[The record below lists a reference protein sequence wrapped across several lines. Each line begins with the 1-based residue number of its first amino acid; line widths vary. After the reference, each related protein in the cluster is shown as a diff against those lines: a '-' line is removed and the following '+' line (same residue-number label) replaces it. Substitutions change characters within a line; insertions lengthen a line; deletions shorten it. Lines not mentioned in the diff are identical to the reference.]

1 MGVVPRQLSR
11 PGRGRSADP
20 RCPEHR
26 RAVTGRAPGPLR
38 TGRGGGPAD
47 VRGAGNGPLAAFAD
61 ALAAA
66 GHRVDITAYAEHATA
81 TGPDSA
87 AVAYVRCRIG
97 RDTYWGAGQDT
108 SVRTASVRAVPAAVN
123 RAARRWRPRIRP
135 AAPPLRST
143 GGRPGNPTAQ
153 RPKIAAGVQP
163 LGQQKRLRYARWWDF
178 GRVRAPDPTPERN
191 GFPCIDARGTALRTY
206 QGHGPGAWDIRGGSS
221 LPGPVGRTAETAE
234 PRSAASATAEI
245 SASLGGT
252 PEFRLVTQA
261 AGAASHRA
269 RGLVSGVLV
278 PR

>member
-38 TGRGGGPAD
+38 TGRGGEPAD

-135 AAPPLRST
+135 AARRSAAPA
-143 GGRPGNPTAQ
+143 GGRATPPHNG
-153 RPKIAAGVQP
+153 RKSP
-163 LGQQKRLRYARWWDF
+163 LACNHWVNRS
-178 GRVRAPDPTPERN
+178 VSVTPDGGISVE
-191 GFPCIDARGTALRTY
+191 C
-206 QGHGPGAWDIRGGSS
+206 GPPIR
-221 LPGPVGRTAETAE
+221 
-234 PRSAASATAEI
+234 PRSATASPASTPGERPCARTRGMGPGPGTSGAEAAFRGRWAGRLKRPNLVVPRPQPRRFLRAWAAHR
-245 SASLGGT
+245 SSGWSHRPPGQRRTGRAASL
-252 PEFRLVTQA
+252 
-261 AGAASHRA
+261 AGC
-269 RGLVSGVLV
+269 
-278 PR
+278 